1 MDFPDHLK
9 TETPFGK
16 LDLLDL
22 SDTETQRRILSLDKH
37 QILEGMVFEEYFER
51 EICGTHVF
59 RNFFTPI
66 KAQTAIVKLANG
78 RKGAFVLIDEKGPG
92 LGQYLSRLSGAMPT
106 WHVQYDGDIKDF
118 VARRA
123 VHMERPDKD
132 GKQFYSGDPV
142 PLNAVCKEFGFS
154 NRSFSVADDVRDER
168 RQNSAFW
175 GGLYP
180 SLTDERRSA
189 LVQAR
194 IFFNYCMTR
203 HFWKVWNV
211 DRVYVSHDAIWSFEI
226 KHKSPMLS
234 TVTDRCSFGLNE
246 GEVENMRDFAAM
258 GMRNMH
264 VVIVKPLWKND
275 YSTQSMFVDNS
286 HRKNTVI
293 IGREID
299 HSAAVEALSQVS
311 RHSGSHTTL
320 TGKGKQGFKIF
331 EAETF
336 YQVGLKS
343 DDGELLAAKIR
354 AIAEGHPST
363 GCTTSELKKHR
374 LS

>member
-1 MDFPDHLK
+1 MDFPDHLR
-9 TETPFGK
+9 TDTPFGK
-16 LDLLDL
+16 LNLLDL
-22 SDTETQRRILSLDKH
+22 SDTETQRRILGLDKH

-51 EICGTHVF
+51 EICGTNAF
-59 RNFFTPI
+59 RDCFTPI
-66 KAQTAIVKLANG
+66 KAQTALVKLASG
-78 RKGAFVLIDEKGPG
+78 RKGAFVLVEDKGPG

-106 WHVQYDGDIKDF
+106 WYVHYDVGTRDF
-118 VARRA
+118 VARKA
-123 VHMERPDKD
+123 VHMERPDKN
-132 GKQFYSGDPV
+132 GNQFYFEDAL
-142 PLNAVCKEFGFS
+142 PLNAVCKQVGHT
-154 NRSFSVADDVRDER
+154 NRSFSVADEVRDER

-180 SLTDERRSA
+180 SLSDARRSS

-211 DRVYVSHDAIWSFEI
+211 DRVYVSKDAIWSFEI

-234 TVTDRCSFGLNE
+234 SVTGICSFGLNS

-264 VVIVKPLWKND
+264 VIIVKPLWTNN
-275 YSTQSMFVDNS
+275 YSTQTMFVDNS

-293 IGREID
+293 IGREISHD
-299 HSAAVEALSQVS
+299 AAVDALAQAS
-311 RHSGSHTTL
+311 RQSGSHTTL
-320 TGKGKQGFKIF
+320 TGKGKQDFKIF
-331 EAETF
+331 EAESF

-343 DDGELLAAKIR
+343 DDGEVLAAQIK
-354 AIAEGHPST
+354 AIAEGQPSMV
-363 GCTTSELKKHR
+363 CTTEELKKHR